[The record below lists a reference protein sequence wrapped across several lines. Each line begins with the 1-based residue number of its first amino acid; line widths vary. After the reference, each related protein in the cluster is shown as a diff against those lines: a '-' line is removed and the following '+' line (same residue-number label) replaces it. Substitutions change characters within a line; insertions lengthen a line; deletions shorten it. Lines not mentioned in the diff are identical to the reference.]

1 MVRAQV
7 QIVCAL
13 LCAAMA
19 TPLIACKTKAAD
31 TAPEAAAPVA
41 STAAPPP
48 SVSAADTAPSAAPSD
63 SAAPAETAAAL
74 PPVATPPPAPP
85 LIVETRPPPPVGYD
99 FWVPGYHRWDGRRYI
114 WVGGHWDRRHGRT
127 WYPAHWEPGPHGH
140 MWREGYWR

>member
-41 STAAPPP
+41 TAAPRRLRLLG
-48 SVSAADTAPSAAPSD
+48 SRV
-63 SAAPAETAAAL
+63 
-74 PPVATPPPAPP
+74 PP
-85 LIVETRPPPPVGYD
+85 LGRSPLRLD
-99 FWVPGYHRWDGRRYI
+99 RWPLGSSPWPHLESRTLGAWFAWSRLDGRRL
-114 WVGGHWDRRHGRT
+114 
-127 WYPAHWEPGPHGH
+127 AL
-140 MWREGYWR
+140 